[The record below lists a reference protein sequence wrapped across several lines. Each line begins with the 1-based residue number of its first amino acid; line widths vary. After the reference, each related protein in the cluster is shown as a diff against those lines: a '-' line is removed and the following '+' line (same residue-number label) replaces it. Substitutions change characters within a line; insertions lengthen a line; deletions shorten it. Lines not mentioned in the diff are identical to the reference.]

1 MCREGQLKQPQ
12 AVIIA
17 DKNFP
22 GDSEAFKIKE
32 RRGKEE
38 AWLRVP
44 FKNVDDDTVQD
55 AWERVEGLKGSED
68 AFNRWKRTLREKE
81 RALKVRQKREAGERQ
96 RRKTQA
102 AADKIRAR
110 IRREG
115 EGGSINN
122 PLELS

>member
-1 MCREGQLKQPQ
+1 MYREGHLKQPQ
-12 AVIIA
+12 AAIIA

-22 GDSEAFKIKE
+22 RDSEAFKIKE

-38 AWLRVP
+38 TWLHVP

-55 AWERVEGLKGSED
+55 AWERVEGLNGSED

-81 RALKVRQKREAGERQ
+81 RVLRVQQKREADEQQRQ
-96 RRKTQA
+96 KTQA
-102 AADKIRAR
+102 AADEIRAR
-110 IRREG
+110 IHREG
-115 EGGSINN
+115 VGGSIKN